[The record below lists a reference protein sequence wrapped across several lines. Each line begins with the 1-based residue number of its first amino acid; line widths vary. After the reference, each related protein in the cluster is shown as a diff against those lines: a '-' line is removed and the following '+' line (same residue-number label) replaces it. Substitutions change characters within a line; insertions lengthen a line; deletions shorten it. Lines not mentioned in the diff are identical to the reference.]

1 MKRIGMMRG
10 KRLFIV
16 LQAVA
21 ILSFCSGALGAQ
33 SADDVL
39 VRTDEEYAD
48 KMAAQSASVSE
59 KNAVVSSSSTIN
71 WTKCLF
77 SSEVRLNVEKA
88 HIPMPSGKSAAIN
101 RIQIELPV
109 LIKDPLLSLYVDD
122 TQTIGDLVLQGTFSL
137 EQLTQ
142 IIAEGYQT
150 PSYFAPN
157 GIDLLTSHTIKLQNL
172 GSLLVKHHTPYS
184 LRAPIEHIAS
194 RAYSGIIIDARGTL
208 PVQGEFTSSKVDP
221 CLFPRVYDENMDLLY
236 ERNMVDPT
244 IAKKQNIVYY
254 GSDEAK
260 DAYIDRV
267 GKDPLWITAKKVYG
281 VNRCDPVVSYDDYL
295 RITTVPENL
304 KLLEQGKVVILLDKD
319 QLVHAVSAP
328 LKNRAFYLAY
338 QNIRKYFYTN
348 VVPDTVII
356 ESPIGIQISIQ
367 NLKFIADSPELLPE
381 ERPRIASIAESLKRI
396 TSSNDFTILVEGHT
410 ADVNKP
416 NGQLILS
423 IQRAQAIINALVAE
437 GIDRTLFSYKGYGG
451 TMPIASNSTPEGR
464 AQNRRVEITVMPKSS
479 YVQRR

>member
-1 MKRIGMMRG
+1 MKKIGMMRG

-194 RAYSGIIIDARGTL
+194 RAYTGIIIDARGTL
-208 PVQGEFTSSKVDP
+208 PIQGEFTSSVVSP
-221 CLFPRVYDENMDLLY
+221 CLFPRIYNENMDLLY

-244 IAKKQNIVYY
+244 IAKQTNIVYY
-254 GSDEAK
+254 GSDDRKET
-260 DAYIDRV
+260 YIDRV

-281 VNRCDPVVSYDDYL
+281 VNRCDPVISHDDYL
-295 RITTVPENL
+295 KIATIPSNV
-304 KLLEQGKVVILLDKD
+304 KLLTQGKIVILLDKA
-319 QLVHAVSAP
+319 QLEHAVTAP
-328 LKNRAFYLAY
+328 EKNKRYYLDY
-338 QNIRKYFYTN
+338 KKIRDYIIDNK
-348 VVPDTVII
+348 VPDVVVLET
-356 ESPIGIQISIQ
+356 
-367 NLKFIADSPELLPE
+367 
-381 ERPRIASIAESLKRI
+381 
-396 TSSNDFTILVEGHT
+396 
-410 ADVNKP
+410 
-416 NGQLILS
+416 
-423 IQRAQAIINALVAE
+423 
-437 GIDRTLFSYKGYGG
+437 
-451 TMPIASNSTPEGR
+451 
-464 AQNRRVEITVMPKSS
+464 
-479 YVQRR
+479 

>member
-1 MKRIGMMRG
+1 MNRTVSKQN
-10 KRLFIV
+10 KRLLLI
-16 LQAVA
+16 LQAVIISLCITA
-21 ILSFCSGALGAQ
+21 PLCAQ
-33 SADDVL
+33 TADEEL
-39 VRTDEEYAD
+39 IRTDQDYAD
-48 KMAAQSASVSE
+48 KMAAQSGDLSE
-59 KNAVVSSSSTIN
+59 KDAVMSSSSTIN
-71 WTKCLF
+71 WTKRTF
-77 SSEVRLNVEKA
+77 HSEISLDVQKA
-88 HIPMPSGKSAAIN
+88 KIPMPSGKSAAVN
-101 RIQIELPV
+101 RIQLELPV

-122 TQTIGDLVLQGTFSL
+122 TQTIGDLVLQGTYTL
-137 EQLTQ
+137 EQLSQ
-142 IIAEGYQT
+142 IIAAGKQT
-150 PSYFAPN
+150 PAYFAAN
-157 GIDLLTSHTIKLQNL
+157 GINLLTSHTITLQDL
-172 GSLLVKHHTPYS
+172 GALLVKHHAPYS

-410 ADVNKP
+410 ADVTKP